1 MFNVGSGEFAVVT
14 VVAIIVLGP
23 ETCIKYAQK
32 AGRSLRLIQAEWA
45 NAKRHFDT
53 AHPEQVIRKLAAA
66 PTAIPQKNS
75 SSEVPPSE
83 ISASSH
89 VKISD
94 SSKETV

>member
-45 NAKRHFDT
+45 NAKRHYDT
-53 AHPEQVIRKLAAA
+53 ANPEQLIRKLAAA
-66 PTAIPQKNS
+66 PTAVPQKNS
-75 SSEVPPSE
+75 SVEVLPPE
-83 ISASSH
+83 VSANPD
-89 VKISD
+89 VKTSD
-94 SSKETV
+94 SSKEAV